1 MASGSVECELT
12 ASADT
17 AWDAVGD
24 FAGVDKIF
32 PDLESLE
39 IEGDDRILGM
49 FGMKIRERLIERDD
63 AQRRLVY
70 SIVDGVPI
78 DSHSGTITVEAVGE
92 GSKVTWAYEVTP
104 DEMAD
109 ILGGTSGGALEQLK
123 KYLGE
128 A

>member
-12 ASADT
+12 ASADA

-39 IEGDDRILGM
+39 IEGDDRIFGM

-109 ILGGTSGGALEQLK
+109 ILGGTYGGALEQLK